1 MVSEQRNYTVLN
13 TGQAKEITYQYLSK
27 YLKNMDQIEYGLP
40 EIYDRY
46 HIWNVPILYKS
57 QVIGEI
63 AVNAYSKEIDKGL
76 SSDIC
81 ILLDRKEKIDKN
93 NTIAVEKGKGKKRKE
108 PYHISNLKNMVLQ
121 GRAELVLSKLP
132 EQSIDLI
139 FTSPPY
145 YNARKQYSEF
155 NTYEDY
161 LILIRKVIQ
170 ECKRVLIDGKFFVM
184 NSSHVLIP
192 RASRNE
198 SSSRIAVPFD
208 LHQIFIE
215 EGFEF
220 VDDIIWEKPEGAGWV
235 SGRGRRFS
243 ADRNPMQYK
252 AVPVTEYVM
261 VYRKKPTILIDHFI
275 RNHPNPELIEESKI
289 ADGYEKTNIWY
300 ISPARDKRHPAI
312 FPKELAEKVIRY
324 YSFKNDVVLDPF
336 GGIGTTAKAAVTLER
351 RFVMIECSDRYIS
364 FAREDLDKLNNLI
377 YPVKYEFVDYM
388 GLEEKNSQQ
397 RYDFY
402 KMMKLLQENGIEQKE
417 IMDILIKQYPNIL
430 EEYK

>member
-93 NTIAVEKGKGKKRKE
+93 NTIVVEKGKGKKRKE

-208 LHQIFIE
+208 PHQIFIE

-220 VDDIIWEKPEGAGWV
+220 VDDIIWEKPEGAGWA

-351 RFVMIECSDRYIS
+351 RFVMIE
-364 FAREDLDKLNNLI
+364 
-377 YPVKYEFVDYM
+377 
-388 GLEEKNSQQ
+388 
-397 RYDFY
+397 
-402 KMMKLLQENGIEQKE
+402 
-417 IMDILIKQYPNIL
+417 
-430 EEYK
+430 